1 VELVAIVAIVAL
13 STALSLVAARAMLW
27 SLFFLVTRRRQ
38 PPTPKTATPEGFD
51 YETREV
57 TIITPAA

>member
-13 STALSLVAARAMLW
+13 STALSLVAAGAMLW

-38 PPTPKTATPEGFD
+38 PPTRKTVTPEGFD
-51 YETREV
+51 YEAREV